1 MKENVR
7 RPLLFATIVIV
18 GSLLILF
25 DVPLI
30 ILIPLIIA
38 VGFVILLAL
47 GAITV
52 QEIKNAFSGLKL
64 QNLKKTRILRRLDQM
79 KFSGKSSPAPGAKP
93 VPKPEKREV
102 RKETGKPGIGSRIK
116 ALFPSGG
123 SREPKPEKKDVQ
135 KETDKKPGLVSHV
148 RTLFS
153 SIGSLGSVIRQRSK
167 QGKKVDDIN
176 KLLDKAVSEKVHAPP
191 PAGISKTA
199 SPPMPA
205 PSGGS
210 GAGLPSPS
218 GEADPFLSLSGDEFD
233 AGLLDGLGEDA
244 LDGLSSPGPDAG
256 LGGTGDKSGQ
266 SGGTDLP
273 LPAADFSSAAGDILK
288 DNSAG
293 LEEFSGLDGGETPDS
308 DFGDLDSLSL
318 DDLEGELGEDALSP
332 APDTAPAPEAPP
344 APATPP
350 SPDKSLAV
358 KTAWIPSDAPKD
370 ADQPEDQVST
380 QADMAAFAGGS
391 SSDEDM
397 LSSLASDVKH
407 IKKEQDVSLLRE
419 LKDFRAPANEIEQ
432 ELSGVYERMSSTEKN
447 KKKTLPSTTGAK

>member
-7 RPLLFATIVIV
+7 RPLLFGIIVIV
-18 GSLLILF
+18 GSILVVF

-52 QEIKNAFSGLKL
+52 PEIKNTFSALKL
-64 QNLKKTRILRRLDQM
+64 QNLKKTGILKRLDPV
-79 KFSGKSSPAPGAKP
+79 KFSGKSPPAPGAKP
-93 VPKPEKREV
+93 VPKPEKKEV
-102 RKETGKPGIGSRIK
+102 SKETGKPGIGSRIK
-116 ALFPSGG
+116 ALFPTRG
-123 SREPKPEKKDVQ
+123 SREPKPEKKEVR

-191 PAGISKTA
+191 PASIPKAAT
-199 SPPMPA
+199 PPMPA
-205 PSGGS
+205 PPGGS
-210 GAGLPSPS
+210 GAGLPGPS

-233 AGLLDGLGEDA
+233 AALLDGLGDDA
-244 LDGLSSPGPDAG
+244 MDGLSSPGPDTE
-256 LGGTGDKSGQ
+256 LPGTGDESGQ

-273 LPAADFSSAAGDILK
+273 PPALDFSSAAGDILK
-288 DNSAG
+288 DNGEG

-318 DDLEGELGEDALSP
+318 DDLEGELGDDALSP
-332 APDTAPAPEAPP
+332 APDEAPAPVASP
-344 APATPP
+344 APAASP
-350 SPDKSLAV
+350 SPDDSTAV

-407 IKKEQDVSLLRE
+407 VKKEQDVSLLRE

-447 KKKTLPSTTGAK
+447 KKKAPPSITGTK

>member
-1 MKENVR
+1 MKESVR

-18 GSLLILF
+18 GSILILF

-38 VGFVILLAL
+38 VGFIILLAL

-52 QEIKNAFSGLKL
+52 TEIKSAFGALKL
-64 QNLKKTRILRRLDQM
+64 QNLKKTGILRRLDPM
-79 KFSGKSSPAPGAKP
+79 KFSGKSSPDPGAKP
-93 VPKPEKREV
+93 VPKPVKKEV
-102 RKETGKPGIGSRIK
+102 SKQTGKPGIVSRIK
-116 ALFPSGG
+116 ALFPSGS
-123 SREPKPEKKDVQ
+123 SREPKPEKKEVQ
-135 KETDKKPGLVSHV
+135 KETEKKPGLVSHV

-191 PAGISKTA
+191 PASISKTA
-199 SPPMPA
+199 SPPVPA

-210 GAGLPSPS
+210 GGGLPGPS

-233 AGLLDGLGEDA
+233 ANLLDGLGDDSM
-244 LDGLSSPGPDAG
+244 DGLSSPGPDAG
-256 LGGTGDKSGQ
+256 LPDIGDESGQ

-273 LPAADFSSAAGDILK
+273 PPALDFSSAAGDILK
-288 DNSAG
+288 ENNSEG

-308 DFGDLDSLSL
+308 DFGDLDSMSL
-318 DDLEGELGEDALSP
+318 DDLEGELGDDALSP
-332 APDTAPAPEAPP
+332 GPETATAPEAP
-344 APATPP
+344 AAPP
-350 SPDKSLAV
+350 SPDNSLAV

-380 QADMAAFAGGS
+380 QADMAAFASGS

-407 IKKEQDVSLLRE
+407 IKKDQDVSLLRE

-432 ELSGVYERMSSTEKN
+432 ELSGVFERMSSTEKK
-447 KKKTLPSTTGAK
+447 KKKTPSSTKGTK